1 MTSFTVIKFFF
12 NENSDL
18 IIFEFK
24 SNTIP
29 SVQCVLE
36 LEMKVRLVLPIYQYF
51 QLTHEK
57 GLKNRDIKI
66 TIYIFET
73 HSSRIHTPV
82 NQDYLSSPAADV
94 KEYAIGTELRTRLG
108 K

>member
-1 MTSFTVIKFFF
+1 
-12 NENSDL
+12 
-18 IIFEFK
+18 
-24 SNTIP
+24 
-29 SVQCVLE
+29 
-36 LEMKVRLVLPIYQYF
+36 MKVRLVLPIYQYF

-108 K
+108 KWSFDDKIYTRIYIVYFDDLHPSPLAN